1 MRFRLTD
8 VSVKLCAVQL
18 MVGERGVSVSIARK
32 SFLTSAKRATTF
44 RQQFFF
50 VGELSSADAA
60 WNTWRDPVTLYI
72 CWLEIG
78 ILAMGKMEAK
88 ER

>member
-1 MRFRLTD
+1 MRFRMTD

-18 MVGERGVSVSIARK
+18 MVGEGSVSQYCPIF
-32 SFLTSAKRATTF
+32 FLDISKKGNTL

-60 WNTWRDPVTLYI
+60 WNTWRDPVTLYT